1 MNNPP
6 NGPVK
11 WGEILQDF
19 LFYIFSVLGYS
30 RKKTEECWENTVL
43 EKTVEILV
51 LLLYP
56 FQTKQSFTSA
66 LGTVLRPK
74 TKNLGNSTR
83 FVLDHPW
90 KVPVAF
96 N

>member
-1 MNNPP
+1 MVLS
-6 NGPVK
+6 NGGK
-11 WGEILQDF
+11 
-19 LFYIFSVLGYS
+19 FYKIFFSIYFQYWAIPE
-30 RKKTEECWENTVL
+30 KKTEECWENTVL
-43 EKTVEILV
+43 EKTLEILV

-90 KVPVAF
+90 KFPVAF